1 MILLSTAFFLQLG
14 AIGIELLRA
23 HLVEVNIIVLIST
36 LVLHVVEVGATIF
49 RRTQI
54 THMLLIMLIL
64 SLTLVESAIDGA
76 ISIDTVVTIR
86 ERMIAGSYLISK
98 LLLHFVDSVRVVCL
112 LLGRCII
119 TIVFCI

>member
-1 MILLSTAFFLQLG
+1 M
-14 AIGIELLRA
+14 
-23 HLVEVNIIVLIST
+23 
-36 LVLHVVEVGATIF
+36 LVLHVVEVSATIF

>member
-1 MILLSTAFFLQLG
+1 M
-14 AIGIELLRA
+14 
-23 HLVEVNIIVLIST
+23 IST

-54 THMLLIMLIL
+54 THMLLLIMLIL